1 MINKE
6 KKNDLFL
13 NNEINDKINMN
24 IIYNS
29 DLLENK
35 YSEDILIQN
44 INNLSKKI
52 ILNTQ
57 TLSAEF
63 CANYIFCIDDIDDG
77 DEESYLFDINHILRK
92 QKHLDKEYLKNLI
105 KTKHLIEMQ

>member
-1 MINKE
+1 MDNS
-6 KKNDLFL
+6 DS
-13 NNEINDKINMN
+13 
-24 IIYNS
+24 IYNS
-29 DLLENK
+29 DLIKNK

-44 INNLSKKI
+44 INSLNKKI

-57 TLSAEF
+57 ILSAEF

-92 QKHLDKEYLKNLI
+92 QPHIDKNYLKSLISNL
-105 KTKHLIEMQ
+105 KN